1 MTYASGDDFAY
12 AGHMWA
18 ESETRLPGAV
28 FAYEERVDRGRVIA
42 FAEDI
47 NYRGYFRSGNRL
59 FLNAVLAGPSA
70 P

>member
-1 MTYASGDDFAY
+1 
-12 AGHMWA
+12 MWA
-18 ESETRLPGAV
+18 ESEARLPGAV
-28 FAYEERVDRGRVIA
+28 FAYEERVGSGRVIA

-47 NYRGYFRSGNRL
+47 NYRAYYRSGNRL